1 MRDKIIVNTARDPN
15 NPTAEGLH
23 TEEFLVNMGPQ
34 HPSTH
39 GVCRLLLTM
48 DGEVIKA
55 AEPYIGYLHR
65 AIEKICENRI
75 YNQITPFM
83 DRFEYVSSMLADW
96 VYALCVE
103 RIGQIEVSPR
113 AEHLRVIFGE
123 LQRIAS
129 HLIFFGTFALDLG
142 AITPFL
148 YGLRER
154 EMIMD
159 MFEETCGQRLTY
171 NYIRIGGVS
180 ADIKPGFEK
189 NCRKFTK
196 YMRQVIEDY
205 AALLNENPI
214 FLTRT
219 KNIGVLPLKLALD
232 YGVSGPCLRG
242 SGIKWDIR
250 KDDPYGYYDK
260 FEFDIPSG
268 ENGDVWDRYFM
279 RLFEMRESTI
289 IIDQAL
295 DGLPEGECT
304 MKIKPSFKI
313 PEGEYYARIES
324 SRGEMGCYI
333 VSKGEKKPYRLKLK
347 GSSYSHLMV
356 IPKIVKDLKIADLVA
371 LFASMDIIMPEI
383 DR

>member
-1 MRDKIIVNTARDPN
+1 MDEERVNIENSPD
-15 NPTAEGLH
+15 NPTVGDLH
-23 TEEFLVNMGPQ
+23 TEEFQMNMGPQ

-39 GVCRLLLTM
+39 GVCRLLLTL

-55 AEPYIGYLHR
+55 AEPYVGYLHR
-65 AIEKICENRI
+65 AIEKICENRV
-75 YNQITPFM
+75 YNQITPLM
-83 DRFEYVSSMLADW
+83 DRFEYLSSMLCDW
-96 VYALCVE
+96 VYALSVE
-103 RIGQIEVSPR
+103 KIGQIEVSPR

-129 HLIFFGTFALDLG
+129 HLIFFATFTLDLG

-154 EMIMD
+154 EIIMD

-180 ADIKPGFEK
+180 RDIKPDFAGK
-189 NCRKFTK
+189 CRKFTK
-196 YMRQVIEDY
+196 IMREALEDY
-205 AALLNENPI
+205 HALLDENPI

-219 KNIGVLPLKLALD
+219 KNIAVIPLELAKAF
-232 YGVSGPCLRG
+232 GVSGPPLRA
-242 SGIKWDIR
+242 SGLKWDTR
-250 KDDPYGYYDK
+250 KDDSYGYYDK
-260 FEFDIPSG
+260 FDFEIPTG
-268 ENGDVWDRYFM
+268 KNGDVWDRYIV
-279 RLFEMRESTI
+279 RLHEIEQSTR

-295 DGLPEGECT
+295 EGLPEGDPT

-333 VSKGEKKPYRLKLK
+333 VSKGEKKPYRVKLR
-347 GSSYSHLMV
+347 GSSFNNLMV
-356 IPKIVKDLKIADLVA
+356 IPEIVDGLKIADLVA
-371 LFASMDIIMPEI
+371 LFASMDIILPEI

>member
-1 MRDKIIVNTARDPN
+1 MTDEQN
-15 NPTAEGLH
+15 NPVVEDLH
-23 TEEFLVNMGPQ
+23 TEEFLMNMGPQ

-39 GVCRLLLTM
+39 GVGRFVLTM

-55 AEPYIGYLHR
+55 AEAHIGYLHR

-103 RIGQIEVSPR
+103 RIGQIEVSER
-113 AEHLRVIFGE
+113 AEYLRIIMGE

-129 HLIFFGTFALDLG
+129 HLVFFAVFALDLG
-142 AITPFL
+142 AVTPFL
-148 YGLRER
+148 YGFRER
-154 EMIMD
+154 EFIMD
-159 MFEETCGQRLTY
+159 MFEDTCGQRLTY

-180 ADIKPGFEK
+180 KDIRPDFEK
-189 NCRKFTK
+189 KCRKFIT

-205 AALLNENPI
+205 EAILNENPI

-219 KNIGVLPLKLALD
+219 KNIGVITPELALA

-242 SGIKWDIR
+242 SNVKWDLR
-250 KDDPYGYYDK
+250 KDDPYGIYERFD
-260 FEFDIPSG
+260 FDIPTG
-268 ENGDVWDRYFM
+268 KNGDTWDRYYM
-279 RLFEMRESTI
+279 RLCEIRESLKI
-289 IIDQAL
+289 IEQAL

-313 PEGEYYARIES
+313 PEGEYYNRIES

-333 VSKGEKKPYRLKLK
+333 VSKGEKKPYRLKLR
-347 GSSYSHLMV
+347 GSSFNHFMI
-356 IPKIVKDLKIADLVA
+356 IPEIVEGIKVADLVA
-371 LFASMDIIMPEI
+371 LFASMDIILPEI